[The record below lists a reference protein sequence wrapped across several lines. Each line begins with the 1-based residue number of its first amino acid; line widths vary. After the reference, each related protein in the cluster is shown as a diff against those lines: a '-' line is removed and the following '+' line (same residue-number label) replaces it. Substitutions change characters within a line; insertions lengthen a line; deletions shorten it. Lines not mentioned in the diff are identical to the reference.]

1 MVHAAMGKV
10 GRLLNGPDAL
20 IGALLDAVGPEGTV
34 LAYTDWDAIYDELLD
49 EHGRVPRGWR
59 EHVPP
64 FDPVASR
71 AVRDNGV
78 LAEFVRTTPG
88 AKRSGNPGASVA
100 AVGAGADWFTA
111 DHPLDYGYGEG
122 SPFAKLVEARGKV
135 LMVGAPLDTMTLLH
149 HAEHLARI
157 PSKRVRRYEVP
168 FAAPDATCWR
178 MVEEFD
184 TSVPVVPGLPEAYF
198 ADVVREFLAR
208 GQGAQGPIGGAR
220 RCWSTRCRSAR
231 SRWNGWSETPAPV
244 ECPFE
249 TECRFRAKTGPSPLG
264 SRPPPQR
271 RYAFSSSRMRASPCK
286 ANTSATEAMSPSTA
300 AIPPSARMRR
310 KTLRIVATAARMAWL
325 PQMTSPTLPMP
336 AMSANESCG

>member
-1 MVHAAMGKV
+1 MLDARRPFRTRTSLRDDLIRLGVRAGDAVMVHAAMGKV

-34 LAYTDWDAIYDELLD
+34 LAYTDWDAAYDELLD
-49 EHGRVPRGWR
+49 GHGRVPRGWR

-64 FDPVASR
+64 FDPASSR
-71 AVRDNGV
+71 AARDNGV

-122 SPFAKLVEARGKV
+122 SPFSKLVEARGKV

-184 TSVPVVPGLPEAYF
+184 TSEPVVPGLPEAYF
-198 ADVVREFLAR
+198 ADVVREFLAH
-208 GQGAQGPIGGAR
+208 GQGARGPVGEAPSLLVEAAPICASSVEWLERNAGAGR
-220 RCWSTRCRSAR
+220 
-231 SRWNGWSETPAPV
+231 
-244 ECPFE
+244 
-249 TECRFRAKTGPSPLG
+249 
-264 SRPPPQR
+264 
-271 RYAFSSSRMRASPCK
+271 
-286 ANTSATEAMSPSTA
+286 
-300 AIPPSARMRR
+300 
-310 KTLRIVATAARMAWL
+310 
-325 PQMTSPTLPMP
+325 
-336 AMSANESCG
+336 MSA